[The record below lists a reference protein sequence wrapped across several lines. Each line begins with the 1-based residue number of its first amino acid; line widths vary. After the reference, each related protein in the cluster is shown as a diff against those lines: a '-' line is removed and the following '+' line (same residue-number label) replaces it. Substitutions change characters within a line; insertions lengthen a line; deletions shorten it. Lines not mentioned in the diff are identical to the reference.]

1 MKKTA
6 PIKPKA
12 TRLNLG
18 HCLSMALIALST
30 VATGA
35 EAAAPQATT
44 TVPFQGRIKMTQ
56 YRGQWKAS
64 TAYRRGQVVFYG
76 DQSWIALRN
85 NINRGS
91 SLPIPPALQNTN
103 WSLFSASAEG
113 AVGAQGPAGP
123 QGLMGMAGSQ
133 GPVGIQGATGPQG
146 DIGPQGATGATGATG
161 PQGDIGPQGATGA
174 TGATGPQGV
183 KGDTGATGPQG
194 ATGATGAIG
203 PQGATGPNG
212 LPGVKGDTGATG
224 PQGATGATGPQG
236 ATGAT
241 GATGPQGDIGP
252 QGATG
257 ATGAIGPQGATGA
270 TGAIGPQGA
279 TGPNGLP
286 GVKGDTGA
294 TGATGATGP
303 QGATGATG
311 ATGPQG
317 ANGTSVGTYKG
328 TTQWTSTDPKWI
340 IPDTLPSQKYLATIT
355 GTLNWTALGTEKN
368 PSEASCTVIGLTG
381 LGTPGNQW
389 VNRPVTVSWDY
400 NTLGNVPTSWPTAAS
415 APVSFTGYLDLA
427 NPNLP
432 TDEIKLECR
441 MTVDGVSRAANTS
454 RVEITLINIDTVRV
468 LN

>member
-1 MKKTA
+1 MNKEHVKTRGI
-6 PIKPKA
+6 PDRQRGNWRLKA
-12 TRLNLG
+12 L
-18 HCLSMALIALST
+18 T
-30 VATGA
+30 VAL
-35 EAAAPQATT
+35 AAATGSGAAWAQAATTQTTTPQATT

-64 TAYRRGQVVFYG
+64 TVYRRGQVVFYG

-174 TGATGPQGV
+174 TGA
-183 KGDTGATGPQG
+183 
-194 ATGATGAIG
+194 
-203 PQGATGPNG
+203 
-212 LPGVKGDTGATG
+212 
-224 PQGATGATGPQG
+224 
-236 ATGAT
+236 
-241 GATGPQGDIGP
+241 
-252 QGATG
+252 
-257 ATGAIGPQGATGA
+257 IGPQGATGA

-311 ATGPQG
+311 ATGQQG

-368 PSEASCTVIGLTG
+368 PCEASCTVIGLTG

>member
-1 MKKTA
+1 MNKEHVKTRGI
-6 PIKPKA
+6 PDRQRGNWRLKA
-12 TRLNLG
+12 L
-18 HCLSMALIALST
+18 T
-30 VATGA
+30 VAL
-35 EAAAPQATT
+35 AAATGSGAAWAQAATTQTTTPQATT

-64 TAYRRGQVVFYG
+64 TVYRRGQVVFYG

-224 PQGATGATGPQG
+224 ATGATGPQG

-241 GATGPQGDIGP
+241 GATGQ
-252 QGATG
+252 
-257 ATGAIGPQGATGA
+257 
-270 TGAIGPQGA
+270 
-279 TGPNGLP
+279 
-286 GVKGDTGA
+286 
-294 TGATGATGP
+294 
-303 QGATGATG
+303 
-311 ATGPQG
+311 QG

-368 PSEASCTVIGLTG
+368 PCEASCTVIGLTG

>member
-1 MKKTA
+1 MKKTS

-56 YRGQWKAS
+56 YRGQWNAS
-64 TAYRRGQVVFYG
+64 TVYRRGQVVFYG
-76 DQSWIALRN
+76 DQSWIAV
-85 NINRGS
+85 
-91 SLPIPPALQNTN
+91 QNTN
-103 WSLFSASAEG
+103 WSLFSAYAEG

-133 GPVGIQGATGPQG
+133 GPVGI
-146 DIGPQGATGATGATG
+146 
-161 PQGDIGPQGATGA
+161 
-174 TGATGPQGV
+174 
-183 KGDTGATGPQG
+183 
-194 ATGATGAIG
+194 
-203 PQGATGPNG
+203 
-212 LPGVKGDTGATG
+212 
-224 PQGATGATGPQG
+224 
-236 ATGAT
+236 
-241 GATGPQGDIGP
+241 

-294 TGATGATGP
+294 TGPQGATGATGATGPQGVKGDTGATGPQGATGSTGATGP

-328 TTQWTSTDPKWI
+328 TTQWTLDDPKWI

-389 VNRPVTVSWDY
+389 VSRPVTVSWDY